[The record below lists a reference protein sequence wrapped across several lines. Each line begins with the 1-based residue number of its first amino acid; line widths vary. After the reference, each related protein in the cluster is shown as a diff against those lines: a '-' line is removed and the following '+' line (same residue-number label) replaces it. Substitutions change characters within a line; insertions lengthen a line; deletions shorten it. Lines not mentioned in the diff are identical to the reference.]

1 MTLKLNGSNSGSVSI
16 DAPADTTGGADITFK
31 LPVADG
37 SSGQALTTNASGQLA
52 FGSAGLFT
60 SYALLCDEKSDNTNG
75 GTATSGSWYKRDLNT
90 EIADPAGIVSL
101 SSDQFTL
108 QAGNYLIKWQACN
121 YRTLRSQTRL
131 YDSTNSA
138 VVGLGNVIYA
148 HSNATIALYSHGMC
162 RVTPSG
168 ATVYELQNRVQTTN
182 ATYGNGVAG
191 EFDGSAERY
200 AFVEIYKEA

>member
-1 MTLKLNGSNSGSVSI
+1 MSTVKTTNITHGSNSGTENLVLASNGNVTVAGALS
-16 DAPADTTGGADITFK
+16 AGSFTG
-31 LPVADG
+31 
-37 SSGQALTTNASGQLA
+37 
-52 FGSAGLFT
+52 AGLFT
-60 SYALLCDEKSDNTNG
+60 SYALLCDEKANDSNG

-90 EIADPAGIVSL
+90 EIADPDGIVSL

-148 HSNATIALYSHGMC
+148 HSTPTIALYSHGMC